1 MCLEIYPSFIS
12 GKIQVPPSKSYMQRA
27 LVAALL
33 TEGYTKISNPGH
45 SNDDKNVLH
54 SIENLG
60 AEISYSGNN
69 LLIRGGLHLK
79 QNNIHAGESGLG
91 IRLLAPVAGLFN
103 SNISITG
110 EGSLLKRPMHVM
122 EKSLNNL
129 GASCSTNNNYLPVIV
144 KGPIKGGEI
153 ELDGSLSSQFISGLL
168 FTLPMVK
175 NNSILNV
182 KKLKSKPYI
191 DLTLDILKSHGI
203 KIKNNN
209 YKTFYIKGNQQ
220 YKPAEHFME
229 GDWSNGAFLLVAGA
243 INGQIEVNGLNPDSL
258 QGDKRILEALKK
270 AGAKVIMQNSSYK
283 AEKTTYLKAFEF
295 DANETPDLF
304 PPLACLAANCYG
316 ISSIKGVK
324 RLIHK
329 ESNRATSLI
338 NELSNMGIDIRKINE
353 DTLQIKG
360 STIKGGLFDSHN
372 DHRIAMAGAVL
383 ALNSTNPI
391 KITNHK
397 AVNKSYPNFF
407 EDMRKLNITLKKK
420 R

>member
-1 MCLEIYPSFIS
+1 MCIEIYPSFIS
-12 GKIQVPPSKSYMQRA
+12 GKVQVPPSKSYMQRA
-27 LVAALL
+27 LIAGLL

-45 SNDDKNVLH
+45 SNDDKNVFQ
-54 SIENLG
+54 SIEKFG
-60 AEISYSGNN
+60 AEISYSGND
-69 LLIRGGLHLK
+69 LVVKGGLCLK
-79 QNNIHAGESGLG
+79 QNTIHAGESGLG
-91 IRLLAPVAGLFN
+91 IRLIAPVAGLFN
-103 SNISITG
+103 KEITITG

-122 EKSLNNL
+122 EKSLNNI
-129 GASCSTNNNYLPVIV
+129 GAICSTKNGYLPVIV
-144 KGPIKGGEI
+144 KGPMKGGEI

-168 FTLPMVK
+168 FALPMVK
-175 NNSILNV
+175 NDSILKV
-182 KKLKSKPYI
+182 KNLTSKPYI

-203 KIKNNN
+203 NIENHN
-209 YKTFYIKGNQQ
+209 YKTFHIKGNQQ
-220 YKPAEHFME
+220 YKPTEHFME

-243 INGQIEVNGLNPDSL
+243 INGKIEVNGLNPDSL
-258 QGDKRILEALKK
+258 QGDKRILEALEK
-270 AGAKVIMQNSSYK
+270 AGTNVTFHNSSYK
-283 AEKTTYLKAFEF
+283 AEKTAHLKAFEF

-304 PPLACLAANCYG
+304 PPLACLAANCDG
-316 ISSIKGVK
+316 TSTIKGVK

-338 NELSNMGIDIRKINE
+338 NEFSKMGIDIRKMNE

-360 STIKGGLFDSHN
+360 CKTEGGLFDSHN

-407 EDMRKLNITLKKK
+407 KDMKKLNITLKEEN
-420 R
+420 